1 VADPRLLWLLVLA
14 AALAAGLLA
23 AGARLGARW
32 SDRVRDR
39 RWPVRPMDD
48 LTYWTRALRQA
59 EAELEA
65 ATTRAAINA
74 AAKRVMLAKAE
85 LKRSSGRHLLA
96 GGPV

>member
-1 VADPRLLWLLVLA
+1 
-14 AALAAGLLA
+14 
-23 AGARLGARW
+23 
-32 SDRVRDR
+32 
-39 RWPVRPMDD
+39 MDD

-85 LKRSSGRHLLA
+85 LKGRAEGTYSPGVRCSGVGGFLLSA
-96 GGPV
+96 PPS